1 MDNIKKTFQECEHC
15 HDHNHEHGH
24 EHGGEI
30 TKLEIILGIIGVI
43 IFVATIII
51 SKNIKIDTYVSIA
64 CFLISYICIGYNIFF
79 NAMKRL
85 FKKDMFDEN
94 LLMTIASIGAF
105 FTGDYIEGIVV
116 ILLYKIGEFLQDKA
130 TENSKKK
137 IEESLSI
144 NIQYANLKVGNDIK
158 RVEPKNVK
166 VGDII
171 IVKTGERVPLDGIV
185 INGTTSI
192 DTSSLTGESK
202 PVSVNKNDN
211 ILSGVIN
218 LSNVIEVKVTKDYED
233 STSTKIIKLISEAVE
248 NKSKTENFIT
258 RFSKIYTPIVIL
270 IAIILAIVLPVFFNI
285 PFAEALREHV
295 LTFLVVSCPCALVI
309 SVPLGFFVGI
319 GTCSKNGIL
328 VKGSNYLDILSSVK
342 KVAFD
347 KTGTLTKGD
356 FTITDI
362 NNQSDLS
369 NERLLEILALCETF
383 SNHYIAKSIVKSY
396 NKKLDKPKV
405 KSHSEVAGHGIIA
418 RVEDMD
424 VMVGNTK
431 LMAKNNIKITTSS
444 NVGTVIY
451 IAINGKYVGN
461 ITLSDSLKKGVD
473 ILIDNLKQL
482 GIKETILLTGDKKDI
497 AEDLS
502 KKVKLDKVYSELLP
516 QDKVN
521 IIKEIKEKDDKS
533 GKIAYVG
540 DGINDSPVLATA
552 DVGISMGHGS
562 DLAIETSDIVLMT
575 DEPHKL
581 ISAIKIAKNT
591 KNIVME
597 NIIFAISVK
606 IIVLVLSTFGSISM
620 WLAIFADV
628 GVSLIAI
635 LNSMRIFN
643 KKMK

>member
-1 MDNIKKTFQECEHC
+1 MDNIKENLQECEHC
-15 HDHNHEHGH
+15 HDHSRGHEH

-30 TKLEIILGIIGVI
+30 TKLEIILSIIGVI
-43 IFVATIII
+43 IFVATIIV
-51 SKNIKIDTYVSIA
+51 SKTVKIDTYVSLA
-64 CFLISYICIGYNIFF
+64 CFLISYICIGYNIFL
-79 NAMKRL
+79 NAIKRL

-105 FTGDYIEGIVV
+105 FTGDYIEGIIV

-137 IEESLSI
+137 IEESLKI
-144 NIQYANLKVGNDIK
+144 NIQYANLKVGKDIK
-158 RVEPKNVK
+158 KVEPKDVK

-171 IVKTGERVPLDGIV
+171 IVKVGEKVPLDGV
-185 INGTTSI
+185 VVNGNTSI

-202 PVSVNKNDN
+202 PVSVNKNDT

-218 LSNVIEVKVTKDYED
+218 LSNMIEIKVTKDYKD
-233 STSTKIIKLISEAVE
+233 STSTKIMELISEAVE

-270 IAIILAIVLPVFFNI
+270 IAVILAIVLPVFFNI

-342 KVAFD
+342 KIAFD
-347 KTGTLTKGD
+347 KTGTLTKGE

-369 NERLLEILALCETF
+369 NNKLLEIVALCETF

-396 NKKLDKPKV
+396 NQKLDKSKV
-405 KSHSEVAGHGIIA
+405 KSHSEIAGHGIVAKIK
-418 RVEDMD
+418 DMD
-424 VMVGNTK
+424 VIVGNQK
-431 LMAKNNIKITTSS
+431 LMKKNNIAINISS
-444 NVGTVIY
+444 NIGTVVY
-451 IAINGKYVGN
+451 VAINGKYVGS
-461 ITLSDSLKKGVD
+461 ITLSDTLKDEVENLTESLKH
-473 ILIDNLKQL
+473 L

-497 AEDLS
+497 AENLS
-502 KKVKLDKVYSELLP
+502 KKVKLDKFYPELLP

-521 IIKEIKEKDDKS
+521 IIKKIKESEDKNS
-533 GKIAYVG
+533 KIAYVG
-540 DGINDSPVLATA
+540 DGINDAPVLATA

-591 KNIVME
+591 KRIVME

-643 KKMK
+643 KKIK